1 MPQAMPPSKIAVKL
15 QAVSVGV
22 ADVKLAR
29 APRRVPHVGDVG
41 QDSPL
46 VEFRTESINI
56 VDDESVRRAV
66 VGEVPFLR
74 VVPLKVQLDAVA
86 AYAGISHPVG
96 VVSERHIETE
106 LRVEADGRLDAA

>member
-29 APRRVPHVGDVG
+29 APRRVLHVGDVG

-46 VEFRTESINI
+46 LEFRMESINI
-56 VDDESVRRAV
+56 VDDEPVGRAV

-74 VVPLKVQLDAVA
+74 VVPLKVQLDALA
-86 AYAGISHPVG
+86 AYAGIFYPAG
-96 VVSERHIETE
+96 VVLTRHRDTKT
-106 LRVEADGRLDAA
+106 RQDGHV